1 MKKTYILRF
10 RAVNRDIFEA
20 ILEGKKKVETRAAT
34 KKYIAIKTGDILVF
48 VCGKERFEKEIK
60 NVRVFK
66 SITTLIKRY
75 NPQEINPKAKSEKD
89 LRDIYYS
96 FPGYREK
103 NQKFGVVAIELL

>member
-1 MKKTYILRF
+1 MKKTYTLRF

-20 ILEGKKKVETRAAT
+20 ILDGKKKVETRAAT
-34 KKYIAIKTGDILVF
+34 KKYIDIKTGDILVF

-60 NVRVFK
+60 KVKIFK
-66 SITTLIKRY
+66 SISSLVKKY
-75 NPQEINPKAKSEKD
+75 SPQEINPKAKSEKD

-103 NQKFGVVAIELL
+103 IQKFGIVAMELL